1 MYTYMQLTDKMVLT
15 QLGCTCHHPPAFLSS
30 LAATGMTDPEES
42 PQSEGDETKGPRR
55 DDTSFEQRH
64 HHVLHI
70 YIYII
75 YISVFKYVH
84 HIYIYMYIHVYIC
97 IERERYII
105 CMYMIVYV
113 CACVCKIYAYN
124 RS

>member
-42 PQSEGDETKGPRR
+42 PQTEGDETKGPRR

-70 YIYII
+70 YDIYVYTYVYLNMYII
-75 YISVFKYVH
+75 YI
-84 HIYIYMYIHVYIC
+84 YIYVDI
-97 IERERYII
+97 
-105 CMYMIVYV
+105 
-113 CACVCKIYAYN
+113 
-124 RS
+124 